1 MKRSLLLLLLL
12 GLVAGARAQSAQ
24 DYPADPSGATV
35 VDRAV
40 LTTDSEAPVT
50 YYAVLCTQGDQS
62 FLDVYQGTPWQR
74 LHHWP
79 IEFQG
84 EKVVVP
90 ARSVLQI
97 AQDQPGQL
105 TFFWSSYAGYSEGA
119 VHLSITYDQDKK
131 TWTPTGPTDFFNTS
145 LHRVHRS
152 WGGSPVER
160 CMSTIAPNH
169 RPHFSP
175 AKFNT
180 LLLPPHDPPPLE
192 NEPRDTSIFSP
203 EARRMA
209 AQEPPPSHVDA
220 DHPWDNT
227 RYSLD
232 GATNAHRT
240 NTVEEM
246 TEALDHDTDWLE
258 GDIREEIDRPGQIE
272 ARHDEGRE
280 PGDNLTFDQWL
291 DAGLASGRGLKLDI
305 KEPELTPQIL
315 DQLEERGVPDERLMF
330 NLKAEDIAR
339 YGPEIRERFPD
350 AILAINPPDQ
360 GLTPEGL
367 ARMAQLADELGGQS
381 TFVIREDLLSDEA
394 VQALQGHGSISIWN
408 DPSRPAD
415 GSIEERTRELR
426 ERGVNGV
433 IDLR

>member
-1 MKRSLLLLLLL
+1 
-12 GLVAGARAQSAQ
+12 
-24 DYPADPSGATV
+24 
-35 VDRAV
+35 
-40 LTTDSEAPVT
+40 
-50 YYAVLCTQGDQS
+50 
-62 FLDVYQGTPWQR
+62 
-74 LHHWP
+74 
-79 IEFQG
+79 
-84 EKVVVP
+84 
-90 ARSVLQI
+90 
-97 AQDQPGQL
+97 
-105 TFFWSSYAGYSEGA
+105 
-119 VHLSITYDQDKK
+119 
-131 TWTPTGPTDFFNTS
+131 
-145 LHRVHRS
+145 
-152 WGGSPVER
+152 
-160 CMSTIAPNH
+160 MSTIAPSH

-175 AKFNT
+175 AKIST

-192 NEPRDTSIFSP
+192 HGPKDTSIFSP

-209 AQEPPPSHVDA
+209 SQEPPPAHVDA

-227 RYSLD
+227 RYALD

-258 GDIREEIDRPGQIE
+258 GDIREEIDHPGQIE

-339 YGPEIRERFPD
+339 YGPEIRQRFPD
-350 AILAINPPDQ
+350 AILAINPPAE

-367 ARMAQLADELGGQS
+367 AEMARLADELGGQS
-381 TFVIREDLLSDEA
+381 TFIIREDLLTDQA

-408 DPSRPAD
+408 DPSRQAD
-415 GSIEERTRELR
+415 GSIEERTGELR
-426 ERGVNGV
+426 ERGVDGV